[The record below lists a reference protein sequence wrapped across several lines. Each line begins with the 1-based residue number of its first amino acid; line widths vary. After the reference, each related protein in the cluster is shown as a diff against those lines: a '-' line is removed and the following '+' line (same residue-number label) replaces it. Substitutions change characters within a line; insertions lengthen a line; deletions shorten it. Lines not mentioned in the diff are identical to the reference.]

1 MQFFSIIIYALLS
14 VGGLTL
20 IKLGSQNPLSIS
32 VGANGISLGAGWITL
47 CGFVLYVVSFL
58 IYTTLVTKNNLSYIT
73 PVSSAVVYILTLV
86 VSLVV
91 FKEQMTMVQWGG
103 WCLIL
108 IGVVLM
114 NLKK

>member
-1 MQFFSIIIYALLS
+1 MQFVSILIYALLS

-20 IKLGSQNPLSIS
+20 IKLGSSNPLSI
-32 VGANGISLGAGWITL
+32 GINASGFSLGAGWVTI

-58 IYTTLVTKNNLSYIT
+58 IYTTLVTKNDLSYLT

-86 VSLVV
+86 VSLVI
-91 FKEQMTMVQWGG
+91 FKEQMTSMQWIG

-108 IGVVLM
+108 VGVILM